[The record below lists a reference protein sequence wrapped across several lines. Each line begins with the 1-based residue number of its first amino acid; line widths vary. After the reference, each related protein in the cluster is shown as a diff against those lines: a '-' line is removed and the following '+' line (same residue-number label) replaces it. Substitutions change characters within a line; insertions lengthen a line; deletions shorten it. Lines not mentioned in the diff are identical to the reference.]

1 MAEVIR
7 YCPKCGKPI
16 RKLNKKY
23 CKESCG
29 RTYRKIEKEKKDG
42 KND

>member
-23 CKESCG
+23 CIDSCG
-29 RTYRKIEKEKKDG
+29 RKYRELRKGKKDG
-42 KND
+42 K